1 MEHDRR
7 KRDGCRW
14 FPRWL
19 LPLGLL
25 AAGPAAADS
34 LPPLTQAP
42 AHSALYSGPQAKGQL
57 RPAGRRPTWAAVRV
71 ASWDLDDSGE
81 VDLGEWRQGLRRMR
95 VFDRWDMNG
104 DGVIEAVELSLS
116 LLAELDLDGD
126 QAVSP
131 AEQRVGA
138 RGWLGQTDRFGTFSE
153 LDLDDDQRLDH
164 AELARGIVE
173 GGLLA
178 SWDRD
183 EDRMLNENE
192 LADALFRTWDRY
204 RDGGLGAFEGPD
216 DPARA
221 LPLAG
226 VRAEP

>member
-1 MEHDRR
+1 MAQNQWKQGGNR
-7 KRDGCRW
+7 GS
-14 FPRWL
+14 PRWL
-19 LPLGLL
+19 LAMGIF

-34 LPPLTQAP
+34 LPPLTQA
-42 AHSALYSGPQAKGQL
+42 AACGALYSGPQAKGQL

-71 ASWDLDDSGE
+71 ASWDRDDSGE
-81 VDLGEWRQGLRRMR
+81 VDLGEWRQGLRNMR

-104 DGVIEAVELSLS
+104 DGVIESVELSLS

-138 RGWLGQTDRFGTFSE
+138 RGWLGQADRFGTFSE

-173 GGLLA
+173 GGLMA

-204 RDGGLGAFEGPD
+204 RDGSLGAFEGPD
-216 DPARA
+216 DPVRA